1 MMHRHDRLSMFY
13 YITTMLL
20 SISTTVRASFF
31 GRSPLVV
38 AFMSAS
44 GDRGDDDIVLPEREY
59 GYAKEP
65 FTWAN
70 LRDIIEELNLAKLSR
85 SVEQQREYMIYT
97 RGILREWVSVYD
109 HILHTKFQLEKRLV
123 KNSNATNDGRNE
135 TLWEAYPPLSEI
147 SHVRKKLCPNDF
159 PYYMADGIEHWCLWK
174 LCEDITNDDVEEAK
188 EDLRRRHG
196 GELDFLTWRNPP
208 HLKSLPDIDHIHL
221 LIRKTSVKS

>member
-1 MMHRHDRLSMFY
+1 M
-13 YITTMLL
+13 
-20 SISTTVRASFF
+20 
-31 GRSPLVV
+31 SP
-38 AFMSAS
+38 S
-44 GDRGDDDIVLPEREY
+44 GDRGDDDIVIPEREY

-147 SHVRKKLCPNDF
+147 SQVRKKLCPNDF

-188 EDLRRRHG
+188 EDIRRRHG
-196 GELDFLTWRNPP
+196 DELDFLTWRNPP